1 AKELQRQEFTIPL
14 LIGGATTS
22 ARHTAVKIAPQYEQP
37 VVHVKDASLSVPA
50 VEKLIDPDRKA
61 EYVEKVREEQQRDR
75 DNFTHRQDRKLVP
88 YAEALERRFQ
98 TDWASVDI
106 PTPSFTGLRT
116 IENMDLSVLRD
127 YIDWSP
133 FFMTWQL
140 IGKYPKIFED
150 EQIGEEA
157 RKIFKDANGLL
168 ERVIAEKLLTAKGVY
183 GFWPASSE
191 GDDIRVRVQSPE
203 SSVQCEGTAPATL
216 DAGHSTLNIPM
227 LRQQ

>member
-37 VVHVKDASLSVPA
+37 VVHVKDASLAVPA
-50 VEKLIDPDRKA
+50 VENLIDPDRKA
-61 EYVEKVREEQQRDR
+61 AYVDKVREQQQRDR

-88 YAEALERRFQ
+88 YAEALQRRYQ
-98 TDWASVDI
+98 TDWSSVDI

-116 IENMDLSVLRD
+116 IEDMDLSVLRD

-140 IGKYPKIFED
+140 IGKYPRIFED
-150 EQIGEEA
+150 EQVGAEA
-157 RKIFKDANGLL
+157 HKIFKDANGLL
-168 ERVIAEKLLTAKGVY
+168 DRIIADKLLRAKGVY
-183 GFWPASSE
+183 GFWPAHSTD
-191 GDDIRVRVQSPE
+191 DDIIVQ
-203 SSVQCEGTAPATL
+203 
-216 DAGHSTLNIPM
+216 
-227 LRQQ
+227 